1 VLEASGVVKRF
12 GGLVAVDGVDLRV
25 EKGEIRCII
34 GPNGAGKTTLFN
46 LLTGDLKPTR
56 GRILLEGQSIDGLP
70 VHRIAR
76 LGVARKF
83 QIPAVFHDLT
93 VLENLR
99 VAANGARKMPTL
111 LRRDREREESVW
123 GVTDEVGLAELL
135 DVPAGHLAH
144 GQIQRREIGMVLV
157 SEPRLLLLD
166 EPTAGM
172 THDEMQSIA
181 VLLRA
186 LLESRNLTMVI
197 VEHDIDFI
205 RIIGDRITVMHK
217 GKVLMEGNHS
227 EVEQSEEV
235 RRVYLGEGL

>member
-56 GRILLEGQSIDGLP
+56 GRILLEGQSINGLP
-70 VHRIAR
+70 VHKIAR

-123 GVTDEVGLAELL
+123 GVTEEVGLAELVDL
-135 DVPAGHLAH
+135 PAGHLAH
-144 GQIQRREIGMVLV
+144 GQIQRLEIGMVLV

-186 LLESRNLTMVI
+186 LLERRNLTMVI

-205 RIIGDRITVMHK
+205 RIIGDRITVMYK
-217 GKVLMEGNHS
+217 GKVLMEGHHS

>member
-56 GRILLEGQSIDGLP
+56 GRILLDGQSINGLP
-70 VHRIAR
+70 VHKIAR

-123 GVTDEVGLAELL
+123 GVTEEVGLAELVDL
-135 DVPAGHLAH
+135 PAGHLAH
-144 GQIQRREIGMVLV
+144 GQIQRLEIGMVLV

-186 LLESRNLTMVI
+186 LLERRNLTMVI

-205 RIIGDRITVMHK
+205 RIIGDRITVMYK
-217 GKVLMEGNHS
+217 GKVLMEGHHS

>member
-1 VLEASGVVKRF
+1 MLEATGVVKRF

-25 EKGEIRCII
+25 EKGEVRCII

-46 LLTGDLKPTR
+46 VLTGDLKPTR
-56 GRILLEGQSIDGLP
+56 GRVLLEGQEVHGLP

-99 VAANGARKMPTL
+99 VAANGTRKMSAL

-123 GVTDEVGLAELL
+123 GVTEEVGLANLV

-144 GQIQRREIGMVLV
+144 GQIQRLEIGMVLV
-157 SEPRLLLLD
+157 SRPRILLLD

-172 THDEMQSIA
+172 THEEMQGIA
-181 VLLRA
+181 ALLRT
-186 LLESRNLTMVI
+186 LVERRHLTMVI

-205 RIIGDRITVMHK
+205 KIIGDRITVLHK
-217 GKVLMEGNHS
+217 GKVLMEGRHS
-227 EVEQSEEV
+227 EVERSEEV